1 MPWPRGRDGTLVSYN
16 PLHKLLI
23 KAIKRYSNHYPNAE
37 KSESFSAIGFDNLRY
52 TMARTINDITL
63 NEYIHK
69 LFVNRIAYA
78 FEEIFF

>member
-1 MPWPRGRDGTLVSYN
+1 
-16 PLHKLLI
+16 
-23 KAIKRYSNHYPNAE
+23 
-37 KSESFSAIGFDNLRY
+37 
-52 TMARTINDITL
+52 MARTINDITL